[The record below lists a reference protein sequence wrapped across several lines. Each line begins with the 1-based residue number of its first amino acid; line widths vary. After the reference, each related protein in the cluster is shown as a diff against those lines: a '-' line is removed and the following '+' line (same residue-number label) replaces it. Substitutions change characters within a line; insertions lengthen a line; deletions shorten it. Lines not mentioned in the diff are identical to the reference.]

1 MPTGDVSA
9 TNDTTTGL
17 WDVVTDPSDS
27 FGDID
32 IIDRADGTSGGMGTD
47 PAWGEEGTAPT
58 ADDSSGTGSYD
69 PTDTGT
75 NDLGDAT
82 NWFRNLGP
90 GWLDEAALVLLV
102 LALLI
107 VLRPYASLG
116 ASATG

>member
-1 MPTGDVSA
+1 MSE
-9 TNDTTTGL
+9 TTTGL
-17 WDVVTDPSDS
+17 WDVVSSDAD

-32 IIDRADGTSGGMGTD
+32 IVDRADETTGGMGTD

-58 ADDSSGTGSYD
+58 ADDSAGTGSYD

-82 NWFRNLGP
+82 NWLRNLGP
-90 GWLDEAALVLLV
+90 DWLDEAALVLLV

-116 ASATG
+116 ANATG